1 MKDISVVIPV
11 YNDEEVL
18 TELYC
23 RLNRGL
29 KVISPNYEIIFIDD
43 GSNDKSLDVLQ
54 DLQFANHRIRIIRLA
69 RNFGQS
75 NAIAAGLEQS
85 QGEFIVI
92 MDSDLS
98 DRPEDISSL
107 LEVLNKNDVEMVIA
121 QRLERND
128 KWINR
133 SLSKVF
139 FMLSNLLTNIKHPR
153 NVGVF
158 RILKRSGYQKVC
170 KQPDL
175 NGTILSRFYQA
186 GISYETAV
194 IPKDPR
200 YAGSSGYTFKKKLY
214 LAMDRLL
221 PHMKHPAMRQ
231 SRDPYFVVKEIID
244 IRDTK

>member
-11 YNDEEVL
+11 YNDKDVL

-29 KVISPNYEIIFIDD
+29 KKISPNYEIIFIDD
-43 GSNDKSLDVLQ
+43 GSSDGSIEVLQ
-54 DLQFANHRIRIIRLA
+54 DLQFADHRIRIIRLA
-69 RNFGQS
+69 RNFGQA
-75 NAIAAGLEQS
+75 NAIAAGMEQS

-98 DRPEDISSL
+98 DRPEDIQTL
-107 LEVLNKNDVEMVIA
+107 LDVLNENDVEMVIA

-133 SLSKVF
+133 SLSKTF
-139 FMLSNLLTNIKHPR
+139 FVLSNLLTNIKHPR

-158 RILKRSGYQKVC
+158 RILKRSSYLKVC
-170 KQPDL
+170 GQPEL

-186 GISYETAV
+186 GITYDTTV

-200 YAGSSGYTFKKKLY
+200 YAGSSGYTFKKKIY

-231 SRDPYFVVKEIID
+231 SRNPYFVIKEIID